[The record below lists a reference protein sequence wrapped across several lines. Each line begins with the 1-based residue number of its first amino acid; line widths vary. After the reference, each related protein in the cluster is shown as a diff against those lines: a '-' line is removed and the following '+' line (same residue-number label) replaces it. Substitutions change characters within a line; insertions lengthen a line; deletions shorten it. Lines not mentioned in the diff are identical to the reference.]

1 MNRKSDKTLTKKP
14 NTDEQPARYTL
25 RLVPRQDRQP
35 KSSGWAVTRPAHP
48 EAGTKHAPG
57 DNDDDPGPS
66 AA

>member
-14 NTDEQPARYTL
+14 NTDKQPAGYTL
-25 RLVPRQDRQP
+25 RLVPRQNPQP
-35 KSSGWAVTRPAHP
+35 KSSAWAVTRP
-48 EAGTKHAPG
+48 EAGTKHVPG